1 MKLQKAYKI
10 SECQNCYYEALAYR
24 IKKYEI
30 YNGMAKKWFKNKYDL
45 ALSIMPKEMI
55 EIYASTDLET
65 LRQNLLR
72 RQEHVARIEKSNESI
87 VNLYGCVTENI
98 ILGNLL
104 NDTDEYCKL
113 MYLTNYLI
121 SHITYS
127 KDWFKYC
134 ASNLPGDGFDFDFKN
149 GVPVEKTINGTLA
162 IGQGGCDEI
171 SNLACYL
178 GAKLGLN
185 IYKVFTSYR
194 GHLHTMNIVI
204 FKDGTKSYIDY
215 TNVIRN
221 TKMIDNYFLVSATD
235 INIFNEY
242 SADNA
247 NGRTFGTHDN
257 IDLSNTKTISRD
269 NIDYSYKVISHCA
282 YQMDQALDDL
292 KVEYSPK
299 NNGNS
304 KILKG

>member
-10 SECQNCYYEALAYR
+10 DECQNCYYEALAYR
-24 IKKYEI
+24 LKKYETF
-30 YNGMAKKWFKNKYDL
+30 NELEKKWLKDKYAL
-45 ALSIMPKEMI
+45 AISIMPNEVAD
-55 EIYASTDLET
+55 IYMSTNLET
-65 LRQNLLR
+65 LRQNLLK
-72 RQEHVARIEKSNESI
+72 RQEHVARIEKGNESV

-98 ILGNLL
+98 ILGTLL
-104 NDTDEYCKL
+104 NDTDEYSRL

-121 SHITYS
+121 SHIAYS

-171 SNLACYL
+171 SNLTCYL
-178 GAKLGLN
+178 GSKLGLN
-185 IYKVFTSYR
+185 IKKVFTNYH

-215 TNVIRN
+215 TNIIRN
-221 TKMIDNYFLVSATD
+221 TKMIDNYFLVSGND
-235 INIFNEY
+235 INVINEY

-247 NGRTFGTHDN
+247 SGRTFGNHDN
-257 IDLSNTKTISRD
+257 IDLRNTKTISRD
-269 NIDYSYKVISHCA
+269 IIDYSYKVISHCA
-282 YQMDQALDDL
+282 KQMDQALDDL
-292 KVEYSPK
+292 RLEYSPK